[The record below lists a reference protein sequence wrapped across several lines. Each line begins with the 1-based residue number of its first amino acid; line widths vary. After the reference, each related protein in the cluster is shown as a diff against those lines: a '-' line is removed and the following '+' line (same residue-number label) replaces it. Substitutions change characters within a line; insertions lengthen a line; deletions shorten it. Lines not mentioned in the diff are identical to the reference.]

1 MRFGRSCLES
11 SNLFPTTIVRSF
23 IFTSNLKRKKE
34 NDKKKIHINLLMIFQ
49 NNFTGLQCNIK

>member
-23 IFTSNLKRKKE
+23 LFTSNLKRKKE
-34 NDKKKIHINLLMIFQ
+34 KEKRKKNTYKSVNDFPK
-49 NNFTGLQCNIK
+49 